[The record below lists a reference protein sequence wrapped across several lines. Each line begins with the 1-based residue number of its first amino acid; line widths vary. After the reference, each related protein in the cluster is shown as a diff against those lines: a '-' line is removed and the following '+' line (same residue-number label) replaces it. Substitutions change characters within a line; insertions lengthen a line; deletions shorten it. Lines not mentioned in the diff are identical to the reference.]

1 MRRYEVKRGHGKTL
15 EKGGLRK
22 RLAENF
28 DGVSDKGD
36 WHVASYGA
44 LQQVTV
50 RMVSKSEI
58 ELDSQLDT
66 TASLEVATDTHKRF
80 NKFLETVT
88 GFGVSLIV
96 GVPLL
101 LGLGYTAFR
110 SALISIL
117 ALTIGPWGSMASI
130 MPTSMGGDSIIVGTR

>member
-1 MRRYEVKRGHGKTL
+1 MRSYEVKRGHGKTL

-22 RLAENF
+22 RLAEVF

-80 NKFLETVT
+80 NEFLETVT
-88 GFGVSLIV
+88 GF
-96 GVPLL
+96 
-101 LGLGYTAFR
+101 TAKQR
-110 SALISIL
+110 NTRAKAKAKAEAKAAAAQES
-117 ALTIGPWGSMASI
+117 
-130 MPTSMGGDSIIVGTR
+130 GD